1 VVHLG
6 EQGEQV
12 PPPARAPISQERR
25 NDLNRALYLM
35 LAKMRCRGHALSC
48 FLDDPCAELMPRHA
62 SHSPAAAAGED
73 DLVVNPS
80 FQYAPGGGPPQELY
94 HRPPPQHGLL
104 SGFPLAWTEDPGP
117 RIWFPLWARGQW
129 PEVLESLRP
138 GRPPAT
144 PLPPS
149 IRHTLGMA
157 NVLVP
162 RGYDEER
169 RIAWERICRDARAQF
184 TTQGYAIVRELIP
197 PVHLAALRRYYR
209 ALVADGRL
217 PRGDD
222 QVAERC
228 RLHSE
233 PVGMFFHPQLAG
245 LMSRIA
251 GEPVKPSYLYFANY
265 PSGSVLPR
273 HVDRQQCEFSIS
285 LLVDYSPEPTGPCGW
300 PLFLEH
306 PDLPAG
312 VVGADLGLGDAVLY
326 RGRQLVHYRDRLPD
340 GHHSSSLFLHYLRED
355 FVGDTF

>member
-1 VVHLG
+1 
-6 EQGEQV
+6 
-12 PPPARAPISQERR
+12 
-25 NDLNRALYLM
+25 M

-48 FLDDPCAELMPRHA
+48 FLDDPCAELMQRPA
-62 SHSPAAAAGED
+62 SHSPAATSGDD

-80 FQYAPGGGPPQELY
+80 FRYEPEGGPPRELG

-104 SGFPLAWTEDPGP
+104 PGFPLAWTEDPGP

-129 PEVLESLRP
+129 PDILESLRP
-138 GRPPAT
+138 GQPSAT

-149 IRHTLGMA
+149 VRHTLTTV

-169 RIAWERICRDARAQF
+169 RTAWERICQDARTQF
-184 TTQGYAIVRELIP
+184 ATEGYAIVRELIP
-197 PVHLAALRRYYR
+197 PVHLAALRRYYG
-209 ALVADGRL
+209 ALLADGRL

-233 PVGMFFHPQLAG
+233 PVGMFFHPQMAG

-300 PLFLEH
+300 PLFLEY
-306 PDLPAG
+306 PDLPGG

-340 GHHSSSLFLHYLRED
+340 GHQSSSLFLHYLRED